1 MTYQGL
7 DWDEQVFS
15 ERLATKKDILGN
27 IIHFVKKEAR
37 KNYWDPQKFTLN
49 RLSFCEF
56 AGLIEREDVVYDG
69 PFFQLVE
76 EDVIYVLLT
85 NYSLV
90 GTEIVVET
98 DVYKL
103 EGYEAGNRRWQQL
116 MGDEGWQDTGDDFFS
131 LEAILNNEDE
141 EWVERVW
148 LGLDEDPALEE

>member
-1 MTYQGL
+1 MSNPGL
-7 DWDEQVFS
+7 DWDEQVFA

-27 IIHFVKKEAR
+27 IIHFVRKVAR
-37 KNYWDPQKFTLN
+37 KHYWDPQKFRLN

-69 PFFQLVE
+69 PFFQYVQ

-85 NYSLV
+85 SYSLS
-90 GTEIVVET
+90 GKEIMVET

-103 EGYEAGNRRWQQL
+103 ERYEDGNRRWQML
-116 MGDEGWQDTGDDFFS
+116 SGDQGWQDEEDDFFS

-141 EWVERVW
+141 EWVENMW
-148 LGLDEDPALEE
+148 LGLDEADD